1 MLSLIG
7 SEKFRAM
14 RIQQQKRRE
23 LADRCAVVA
32 IVVLAAFAA
41 GVLVGQVI

>member
-1 MLSLIG
+1 MHSLLG

-14 RIQQQKRRE
+14 RIQKQKRRE

-32 IVVLAAFAA
+32 IVVLAVFAA
-41 GVLVGQVI
+41 GILVGQVI

>member
-1 MLSLIG
+1 MHSLIG

-14 RIQQQKRRE
+14 RIQQRKRRE
-23 LADRCAVVA
+23 TAERCAVVA
-32 IVVLAAFAA
+32 IVVLAVFAA